1 MNFKALP
8 KIDLHLHLD
17 GAIRVPTIA
26 ELGDELGIKLPT
38 YDPKQLAALVQVNRD
53 CRSLTDFLKRFEVF
67 YPLLPFAKTQERIAY
82 ELCEDCQR
90 DNVIY
95 FEARFAPAL
104 AASPRFTMEDA
115 VTAALEGFRRG
126 QRDFNI
132 RSGLILCCYR
142 SISVAENIATVKLAH
157 KYRDQGVIG
166 IDLAGDE
173 NHFAAAPH
181 AEAFALA
188 RKLEIPITIHAG
200 EGGRPENIRE
210 AVFTHGATRI
220 GHGVSLQNDPELLKA
235 VRDQGTVFEICLTS
249 NLQTCTVPLARRA
262 SVQEILRRKSPR
274 HAQHRRPR
282 HQQHHPQ
289 RRIRTGRARIPTQAG
304 ANPRVAGQRGTRR
317 VWRTHLAP
325 QPGGANSA
333 IVFGLNNFGGFPR
346 HGKGRLTL
354 HAASWPPGIA
364 R

>member
-38 YDPKQLAALVQVNRD
+38 YDPKKLAALVQVNRD

-82 ELCEDCQR
+82 ELCEDCRR

-157 KYRDQGVIG
+157 KYRDRGVIG

-249 NLQTCTVPLARRA
+249 NLQTCTVPALAAHPFKKFFDEKVRVTLNTDDPGISNITLSDEFELAAREYKLKPA
-262 SVQEILRRKSPR
+262 QIRELLDNAAQAAFGDTSLRRSLA
-274 HAQHRRPR
+274 AQI
-282 HQQHHPQ
+282 QQS
-289 RRIRTGRARIPTQAG
+289 
-304 ANPRVAGQRGTRR
+304 
-317 VWRTHLAP
+317 L
-325 QPGGANSA
+325 SA
-333 IVFGLNNFGGFPR
+333 DR
-346 HGKGRLTL
+346 
-354 HAASWPPGIA
+354 
-364 R
+364 

>member
-38 YDPKQLAALVQVNRD
+38 YDPLKLASLVQVDRD

-67 YPLLPFAKTQERIAY
+67 YPILPFARTQERIAY
-82 ELCEDCQR
+82 ELCEDCHR

-95 FEARFAPAL
+95 FEARFAPVL
-104 AASPRFTMEDA
+104 AASPSFSMEDS
-115 VTAALEGFRRG
+115 VVAALEGFRRG
-126 QRDFNI
+126 QRDFGI
-132 RSGLILCCYR
+132 RCGLILCCYR
-142 SISVAENIATVKLAH
+142 SVSAAENVETVKLAA

-173 NHFAAAPH
+173 NHFAASPH

-200 EGGRPENIRE
+200 EGGHPENIHE

-220 GHGVSLQNDPELLKA
+220 GHGVSLQKDPELLKA
-235 VRDQGTVFEICLTS
+235 VRDAGTVFEMCLTS
-249 NLQTCTVPLARRA
+249 NLQTCTVPSLQAHPFKRFFDEKVRVTLNTDDPSISNITLSDEYALAARA
-262 SVQEILRRKSPR
+262 YQLRE
-274 HAQHRRPR
+274 AE
-282 HQQHHPQ
+282 
-289 RRIRTGRARIPTQAG
+289 IRTLLENAAQAAFG
-304 ANPRVAGQRGTRR
+304 EASFRR
-317 VWRTHLAP
+317 ELEAKIRTALA
-325 QPGGANSA
+325 
-333 IVFGLNNFGGFPR
+333 V
-346 HGKGRLTL
+346 
-354 HAASWPPGIA
+354 
-364 R
+364 